1 MKRLKYLLTI
11 LWCLSFWIFGLFYY
25 PISSNKTF
33 DFCCISIQILCF
45 TYWVFV
51 WFFEEMETN

>member
-11 LWCLSFWIFGLFYY
+11 LWCLGFWIFGLFYY
-25 PISSNKTF
+25 PISDNKTF
-33 DFCCISIQILCF
+33 TFFCISIQILCF

-51 WFFEEMETN
+51 WFFEEMEIN